1 MTKIEIIALSV
12 GLAIGS
18 ATLAFAGQ
26 GGAGAGGA
34 GGGAAGGGFAGAE
47 RATVQDRSMVQDRAM
62 NRERVQTQNRNQ
74 VGKPAA
80 TGTLDSVPSTKL
92 DGVPDQ
98 TRDRDRTTG
107 QHLDDPIQ
115 DRTRDR
121 LSQPQ

>member
-12 GLAIGS
+12 GLAVGS
-18 ATLAFAGQ
+18 ATLAFAGP
-26 GGAGAGGA
+26 GGPG
-34 GGGAAGGGFAGAE
+34 GGGAAGGGFAAAE

-62 NRERVQTQNRNQ
+62 NRERVQAQNRNQ
-74 VGKPAA
+74 VGGPAA
-80 TGTLDSVPSTKL
+80 SSTLETVPSTKL